1 MLLVDRN
8 LCLVK
13 KEKKKKFKQKVLL
26 LCAEEGPKALC
37 LSLILYNIMS
47 VSDIMRFV
55 LLLPIFPEP
64 F

>member
-1 MLLVDRN
+1 MLLLDRN

-13 KEKKKKFKQKVLL
+13 RRKKNLNKSFIIMCV
-26 LCAEEGPKALC
+26 EEGPKALC

-47 VSDIMRFV
+47 VPDIMRFV
-55 LLLPIFPEP
+55 LLLPISEP

>member
-1 MLLVDRN
+1 MFS
-8 LCLVK
+8 K
-13 KEKKKKFKQKVLL
+13 GEKKISTKVLL
-26 LCAEEGPKALC
+26 LCVEEGPKALC

-55 LLLPIFPEP
+55 LLLPISEP